1 MVIIFSTGR
10 RAFVSS
16 STNQIKSMKQEVFSK
31 YVEKVSEQFG
41 ITPQEMFS
49 RSKKRE
55 YVDARHLLFYLC
67 SVRPMRLSYI
77 QNYLLMSGYKTQH
90 SSILHGIDAAKKRM
104 DEDPDYVRI
113 ANIIQQSVT
122 I

>member
-1 MVIIFSTGR
+1 
-10 RAFVSS
+10 
-16 STNQIKSMKQEVFSK
+16 MKQEVFSK
-31 YVEKVSEQFG
+31 YVDKVAEQFS
-41 ITPQEMFS
+41 ITVSDMFS

-55 YVDARHLLFYLC
+55 YVDARQLLFYLC

-77 QNYLLMSGYKTQH
+77 QRYLLMFGYKTQH
-90 SSILHGIDAAKKRM
+90 SSIIHGIDAAKKRM
-104 DEDPDYVRI
+104 EEDPDYVRI